1 MKRRLVVWVQ
11 NGYKCISCL
20 LSDCTADWE
29 ISHCWHSITLA
40 CKKIKI
46 GSTVSA
52 ECISHSHYGKKKKKK
67 KNESDCCKS
76 RTICMGE
83 PALQGRTLA
92 SQLTCCMTKWNLFI
106 VSALGEMF
114 HPNNEFSKA
123 HLKRM
128 LCIIL
133 QCLAIAAGLC

>member
-1 MKRRLVVWVQ
+1 MYGYRMVISVSVV
-11 NGYKCISCL
+11 YSP
-20 LSDCTADWE
+20 DCTADWE
-29 ISHCWHSITLA
+29 IAHCCCSITLV
-40 CKKIKI
+40 CKKIKT

-52 ECISHSHYGKKKKKK
+52 ECISHSHYGKKKKKHTHTHH
-67 KNESDCCKS
+67 ESDCCKS
-76 RTICMGE
+76 RTICVGE
-83 PALQGRTLA
+83 PALQGRTLT

-123 HLKRM
+123 HLKGM

-133 QCLAIAAGLC
+133 QCLAIIAGLC